1 MLTLR
6 PYQQEA
12 LDAIK
17 TAFREQTNVLLQAA
31 TGAGKTILFS
41 ALIRDFMTQY
51 PGVVRIMIA
60 VHRQNLVQQAY
71 DKLLR
76 VWPEGESQIGI
87 ACHSLTSKSDFT
99 KPVVIGTVQTIARQL
114 DKMEFSS
121 CNLLIIDEVHML
133 RPKAKT
139 EKEVSQYEKLINR
152 LRTFDPR
159 ARLLGVTATPYRL
172 EWGYIY
178 GDVKTQDPSR
188 NWFPNLTYSIDIT
201 TLQAQGFLC
210 PLDHWGEGYKL
221 DLSSVATGSN
231 GDYKE
236 NALSEEM
243 SKSIHL
249 ESAVN
254 AVRTYASDRK
264 HIVVF
269 GVTIEHARLL
279 AKAFNR
285 GGYKA
290 VAVHSDC
297 KQHMNTKRLE
307 LFENGSVNVL
317 VNVGKLTEGWDCPQ
331 TDCVVLCRPTKSAA
345 LYVQMVG
352 RGLRIAE
359 GKDKCLM
366 LDLAGCLAEH
376 GFPEAPEIKN
386 KLPDKTNWLEC
397 PECGKENLVD
407 ATECTKCGYLF
418 AFVRCPQCGVENK
431 VDAEKCKACGW
442 VLPKAPVPVAE
453 EEEEKE
459 ESQYACPYCGAMVK
473 PTAIRC
479 WKCHSPLQLISGNV
493 TLQKIELDAHRL
505 GRQRAKLVGT
515 PNINFHFRSKKGNT
529 MMRVT
534 LACLIGDDDLPTP
547 VSDYLDI
554 EGNGSEYGKARARTK
569 WHQLTGRPYVP
580 STLDAAESMRA
591 DLRFPEYV
599 TVELKNGQYWNV
611 ASY

>member
-1 MLTLR
+1 
-6 PYQQEA
+6 
-12 LDAIK
+12 
-17 TAFREQTNVLLQAA
+17 
-31 TGAGKTILFS
+31 
-41 ALIRDFMTQY
+41 
-51 PGVVRIMIA
+51 
-60 VHRQNLVQQAY
+60 
-71 DKLLR
+71 
-76 VWPEGESQIGI
+76 
-87 ACHSLTSKSDFT
+87 
-99 KPVVIGTVQTIARQL
+99 
-114 DKMEFSS
+114 
-121 CNLLIIDEVHML
+121 VHMV
-133 RPKAKT
+133 PPMA
-139 EKEVSQYEKLINR
+139 EKGKEPSQYEQVINR
-152 LRTFDPR
+152 LRYFDPR
-159 ARLLGVTATPYRL
+159 ARILGVTATPYRL
-172 EWGYIY
+172 NWGYIY

-188 NWFPNLTYSIDIT
+188 NWFPDLTYSIDIA
-201 TLQAQGFLC
+201 TLREQGYLC
-210 PLDHWGEGYKL
+210 ELEKWGHSAP
-221 DLSSVATGSN
+221 DLSHVSISKAN

-236 NALSEEM
+236 NELSAEM
-243 SKSIHL
+243 SREVHL

-254 AVRTYASDRK
+254 AVREYASDRR

-269 GVTIEHARLL
+269 AVTIEHAELL
-279 AKAFNR
+279 SEKFRQSGYRSAF
-285 GGYKA
+285 
-290 VAVHSDC
+290 VHSKMPDS
-297 KQHMNTKRLE
+297 QVAATLAA
-307 LFENGSVNVL
+307 FANGSVNVL

-386 KLPDKTNWLEC
+386 KLPDKANWLEC

-407 ATECTKCGYLF
+407 ATECAKCGYLF

-453 EEEEKE
+453 EEEKKE

-479 WKCHSPLQLISGNV
+479 WKCQNSLQLISGNV

-515 PNINFHFRSKKGNT
+515 PNINFHFRSRKGNT